1 MKKKAEFKG
10 TKEGIVLQLDPEC
23 EFEVLLESLQE
34 KIDQG
39 KRFFSGATVVG
50 VEGRTLNRREKE
62 VVQGLFS
69 ASDIQVAQLD
79 FVERLGH
86 NSSSEKAK
94 TLPEGKSL
102 KDKEAQ
108 LPSDTA
114 LDHPGKP
121 KDNSVEIHPD
131 EAKIVF
137 GTLRSGR
144 RIDFPGH
151 VIVVGDVNPGAEIVA
166 RGHIVIMG
174 TLRGVAHAGSAGDV
188 SATITAFRLNPTQ
201 LRIGIMITRPP
212 EGVQAPEVPEIAR
225 IRDGN
230 IIIEPYL

>member
-23 EFEVLLESLQE
+23 EFDELLESLQE

-62 VVQGLFS
+62 VVEALFC
-69 ASDIQVAQLD
+69 ASDIQVARLD

-86 NSSSEKAK
+86 NSSSEKVKVPSAD
-94 TLPEGKSL
+94 LRGKGKEVMRSE
-102 KDKEAQ
+102 DKELESTGSLAG
-108 LPSDTA
+108 DRA
-114 LDHPGKP
+114 
-121 KDNSVEIHPD
+121 EIHSD

-144 RIDFPGH
+144 RIDFAGH

-166 RGHIVIMG
+166 RGHIVVMG
-174 TLRGVAHAGSAGDV
+174 TLRGVAHAGSAGENT
-188 SATITAFRLNPTQ
+188 ATITAFRLNPTQ
-201 LRIGIMITRPP
+201 LRIGTMITRPP
-212 EGVQAPEVPEIAR
+212 EGGQAPEVPEIAR